1 MYVFLPY
8 FSQLLRIQKY
18 VCIFAILFPKV
29 FSKGCIYM
37 DELSIYEKNLSQLLD
52 NYEKARVKYIN
63 DLRIQKGGGAPATVS
78 AMASLNQEIMFLME
92 EISSKI
98 NKINNDSANTKYA
111 DEIDKKKS
119 IINVLNAKMRV
130 DGAKINAL
138 LNDTINLDGK
148 NESIRLQQKTNLY
161 YLTFYTIFIII
172 LGVLFIR
179 IISSSETDLNETVLL
194 LLGLVWLFYTFRDT
208 IIGYI
213 YSIISYLG
221 DTSYSWLAR
230 ILN

>member
-1 MYVFLPY
+1 
-8 FSQLLRIQKY
+8 
-18 VCIFAILFPKV
+18 
-29 FSKGCIYM
+29 M

-92 EISSKI
+92 EISSKK

-208 IIGYI
+208 IIGSI